1 MRHLDPAV
9 TGMPLAELLR
19 SSAAE
24 LRHLQPPPALRDRVL
39 ASQRVLSIRH
49 PSSRPWSL
57 RWRPSIAWSGA
68 ALGAVA
74 LCGSLLLLFTAPR
87 EPRDASPAA
96 AGFVPVVGPE
106 RWQQLVRDS
115 ATPAWLVTAEL
126 PREKLAALG
135 LPFDPA
141 RAAEPVRAEL
151 LMHASGDVLAL
162 RVIGE

>member
-1 MRHLDPAV
+1 MKATDPAA
-9 TGMPLAELLR
+9 TAMPLAELLR
-19 SSAAE
+19 STAAE
-24 LRHLQPPPALRDRVL
+24 LKHLQPPPSLRDRVL
-39 ASQRVLSIRH
+39 ASQRVLSA
-49 PSSRPWSL
+49 PGPLSRPVRR
-57 RWRPSIAWSGA
+57 RWRLSIAWSGA
-68 ALGAVA
+68 AIGTVA
-74 LCGSLLLLFTAPR
+74 LCGSLLLLFSASR
-87 EPRDASPAA
+87 EPLDAVPAA

-106 RWQQLVRDS
+106 RWRQLVRDS
-115 ATPAWLVTAEL
+115 ATPAWLVIADL

>member
-1 MRHLDPAV
+1 MKDADPAASA
-9 TGMPLAELLR
+9 MPLSELLR
-19 SSAAE
+19 STAAE
-24 LRHLQPPPALRDRVL
+24 LRHLQPPSALRDRVL
-39 ASQRVLSIRH
+39 ASQRVLSARR
-49 PSSRPWSL
+49 PSPR
-57 RWRPSIAWSGA
+57 RWRPFAWSGA
-68 ALGAVA
+68 ALGTAA

-87 EPRDASPAA
+87 EPREIAPAA

-106 RWQQLVRDS
+106 RWRQLVHDS
-115 ATPAWLVTAEL
+115 ATPAWLVMADL

>member
-1 MRHLDPAV
+1 MKDADSDA
-9 TGMPLAELLR
+9 TAMPLSELLR
-19 SSAAE
+19 STAAE
-24 LRHLQPPPALRDRVL
+24 LKHLQPPPSLSDRVL
-39 ASQRVLSIRH
+39 ASQRALSVH
-49 PSSRPWSL
+49 SPLSRPDRR
-57 RWRPSIAWSGA
+57 RWRLSVAWSGA
-68 ALGAVA
+68 ALGTAA

-87 EPRDASPAA
+87 QPLDAVPAA

-106 RWQQLVRDS
+106 RWRQLVRDS
-115 ATPAWLVTAEL
+115 ATPAWLVIADL